1 MEEVVRKQN
10 IFFQWIFW
18 HFFDMPRNI
27 LVTWRGFLR
36 FYLDY
41 FSIHLLIKTFFSHWR
56 KYKWSYGRGFD
67 FGRYFEAF
75 ISNLISRTLGAFLRS
90 FLILTGI
97 LAEIF
102 IIFVGAMVFLLWII
116 LPALLI
122 GGLIFGLR
130 VVF

>member
-27 LVTWRGFLR
+27 LVIWRDFLK

-41 FSIHLLIKTFFSHWR
+41 FSIPLLIKTFFSHWR

-67 FGRYFEAF
+67 PGRYLEAF
-75 ISNLISRTLGAFLRS
+75 ISNLISRTIGAFLRS
-90 FLILTGI
+90 FLILIGI
-97 LAEIF
+97 LTEIF
-102 IIFVGAMVFLLWII
+102 IIFMGAMVFLLWII
-116 LPALLI
+116 LPALLM

>member
-1 MEEVVRKQN
+1 MKEVVRKQN
-10 IFFQWIFW
+10 IFFHWIFW

-27 LVTWRGFLR
+27 LVIWRGFLK

-41 FSIHLLIKTFFSHWR
+41 FSIPLLIKTFFSHWR

-67 FGRYFEAF
+67 LGRYLEAF
-75 ISNLISRTLGAFLRS
+75 ISNLISRILGAFLRS
-90 FLILTGI
+90 FLILIGI
-97 LAEIF
+97 LTEIF
-102 IIFVGAMVFLLWII
+102 IIFIGAALFLLWII

-122 GGLIFGLR
+122 GGLIFGLK